1 MFVGWVAN
9 AKAAKAVQAKRG
21 WVEFRI
27 AADWI
32 ASQRAEYIL
41 ELNFFSADFLP
52 ASRLK
57 MDVEKPSVGLT
68 ANTTSST
75 PLQRLNC
82 ILCKNYIGGQT
93 ETISFFG
100 PEGFFWSG
108 HVSSALWSD
117 VVKAY

>member
-100 PEGFFWSG
+100 LNDRKVFFG
-108 HVSSALWSD
+108 HVMSPQLSD
-117 VVKAY
+117 QMW